1 MAAILS
7 LTGLT
12 KRYGALIVTDALD
25 LDVEE
30 GEALGIIGPNG
41 AGKTSLFNL
50 VTGTVAADAG
60 SVRLAGR
67 DVTRLSLGVRDHGSL
82 GSRTFAHEDF
92 DPGPLSQPR
101 IELAGV

>member
-7 LTGLT
+7 LTGLS

-50 VTGTVAADAG
+50 VTGTVRPMPAR
-60 SVRLAGR
+60 VRLRRAR
-67 DVTRLSLGVRDHGSL
+67 RH
-82 GSRTFAHEDF
+82 A
-92 DPGPLSQPR
+92 P
-101 IELAGV
+101 